1 MKTVIAAVVLAACGL
16 SSVASA
22 EESRPPSKEE
32 SIGIVSGATVGA
44 LAGGPV
50 GAFIGIAVGAIL
62 GDRYHQK
69 NAKLALLDDR
79 LRESDQTVTALS
91 AQLVSAQEQVAS
103 LSEHIRSQP
112 LPPSVQRTLRGEVMF
127 RTKDASLDADTAAHL
142 AELAQL
148 VSSKPGI
155 FVQLDGYADPRGT
168 ESENLLLSEQRAQSV
183 RAALLAGGI
192 AEDRIMVMAH
202 GEVGATSSPGDTDG
216 YALDRR
222 VVITIGNAG
231 SQVAQSEDA
240 P

>member
-1 MKTVIAAVVLAACGL
+1 MKTVIAAVGL
-16 SSVASA
+16 IALGVSGVAST

-50 GAFIGIAVGAIL
+50 GAFVGIVVGALL

-69 NAKLALLDDR
+69 NETVALLDER

-91 AQLVSAQEQVAS
+91 AQLMSAQEQVAS

-112 LPPSVQRTLRGEVMF
+112 LPPSVQRTLRGEIMF
-127 RTKDASLDADTAAHL
+127 RTRDASLDANTSAHL

-148 VSSKPGI
+148 VSSAPGI
-155 FVQLDGYADPRGT
+155 SVRLDAYADPRGT
-168 ESENLLLSEQRAQSV
+168 EDENVALSEQRAQSV
-183 RAALLAGGI
+183 RAGLLAGGVT
-192 AEDRIMVMAH
+192 EDRIMMVAH
-202 GEVGATSSPGDTDG
+202 GEVGANSAQGDIDG

-222 VVITIGNAG
+222 VVITIGSAD
-231 SQVAQSEDA
+231 SQVAQSQDA